1 MHRTVL
7 CSYILSVTPSWKQEE
22 LGTPR
27 STLTVSFTAMKQWH
41 IQRLVVPSRQMYEN
55 ARSKFLSGAQKETF
69 SIV

>member
-1 MHRTVL
+1 LDTRR
-7 CSYILSVTPSWKQEE
+7 IK
-22 LGTPR
+22 
-27 STLTVSFTAMKQWH
+27 LTVSFTAIKQWH